1 MTSQHAKWLKVAKEL
16 SWRKGISS
24 LNYILSSHIWQQDHN
39 GYTHQDPGFLNH
51 LVTKKADVT
60 RIYLPFDANTLLSCA
75 DHVLRTKNYINVIV
89 ASKHERPQWLNIEDA
104 MKLIK
109 DSEDKLIASKYE
121 NVYHTKFIARRDY
134 EILRYYIN
142 HCK

>member
-1 MTSQHAKWLKVAKEL
+1 MNFMKLGYEVTAVDGAKEL
-16 SWRKGISS
+16 A
-24 LNYILSSHIWQQDHN
+24 
-39 GYTHQDPGFLNH
+39 
-51 LVTKKADVT
+51 KKASV
-60 RIYLPFDANTLLSCA
+60 LLG
-75 DHVLRTKNYINVIV
+75 KEVIV
-89 ASKHERPQWLNIEDA
+89 STFEELKSHDNFKQTSYVYVAHVIKDTKELHFTQKEIDEGAKLLWLNIEDA